1 MYKKIIYSELNTASK
16 ILQTFLNDDIQIN
29 NIQKSAILISEAFK
43 NGKKVISCGNGGSNC
58 DAVHF
63 AEELTS
69 LYREKRCGYPAIS
82 ISDTSYISAV
92 GNDFG
97 YDQVFSRYIESIG
110 CSNDILLAISTSG
123 NSVNIIKAIK
133 TAQKKNIKV
142 IVLTGNNGGKI
153 QGMSDI
159 EICIPY
165 YGYSDRIQEMHIK
178 IIHILILI
186 IEKEMH
192 KSSKNISLK

>member
-1 MYKKIIYSELNTASK
+1 MYKKTICSELNSALK
-16 ILQTFLNDDIQIN
+16 ILQTFLKDKIQIY
-29 NIQKSAILISEAFK
+29 NIQKSAILIADAFK

-69 LYREKRCGYPAIS
+69 LYREKRSGYPAIS
-82 ISDTSYISAV
+82 VSDASYISAV

-110 CSNDILLAISTSG
+110 YSGDVLLAISTSG
-123 NSVNIIKAIK
+123 NSLNIIKAIK
-133 TAQKKNIKV
+133 TAHKKNIKV
-142 IVLTGNNGGKI
+142 VALTGNNGGRI
-153 QGMSDI
+153 QGLSDV

-165 YGYSDRIQEMHIK
+165 HGYSDRIQEMHIK

-192 KSSKNISLK
+192 ILKK